1 VVAIVKILNVCFEV
15 SYVLFKKIFRDVER
29 EPLFASLLN
38 KLYRL
43 IVYCKKEYEQE
54 DSNNNSKLLLNEI
67 IVFLGYIGL
76 EDPSVQKK
84 IYESLIFEE
93 ISNLPIQFM
102 MDPNLRE
109 IITPTICCLI
119 YENKTT
125 LNFLMK
131 DNSPLQIIKYLRK
144 EIQTRPSLQRKN
156 STASLMSL
164 APNPI

>member
-1 VVAIVKILNVCFEV
+1 
-15 SYVLFKKIFRDVER
+15 
-29 EPLFASLLN
+29 
-38 KLYRL
+38 
-43 IVYCKKEYEQE
+43 
-54 DSNNNSKLLLNEI
+54 
-67 IVFLGYIGL
+67 
-76 EDPSVQKK
+76 
-84 IYESLIFEE
+84 
-93 ISNLPIQFM
+93 M

-131 DNSPLQIIKYLRK
+131 DNSPLQIIKYIRK

-164 APNPI
+164 APNPIESGSFSYELHRNQLSLRFPYVFWEEMCLEL